1 MTTKKTVAEIKRNT
15 AIIADLG
22 DAKAFRVA
30 YKTADGWKRLRL
42 PSFASDSLRRASINL
57 VEARLEKLVPAVV
70 AAVVDKA
77 IAELV
82 GNLGN

>member
-22 DAKAFRVA
+22 NAKAIRVA
-30 YKTADGWKRLRL
+30 YKTEDGWKRLRI
-42 PSFASDSLRRASINL
+42 PAFAAESLRQASINL
-57 VEARLEKLVPAVV
+57 VEARLEKLVPIVV

-82 GNLGN
+82 GDLGN